1 MLKDY
6 YRVSCIKIFMF
17 YLICKMIFFNVFIFK
32 NVIYYNVVMFKIFIN
47 LLIVNIDKTRF
58 EVF

>member
-1 MLKDY
+1 MMKDY

-17 YLICKMIFFNVFIFK
+17 YLICKMIFFNVFIFR

-47 LLIVNIDKTRF
+47 LLIVNID
-58 EVF
+58 

>member
-17 YLICKMIFFNVFIFK
+17 YLICKRIFFNVFIFR

-47 LLIVNIDKTRF
+47 LLIVNIDKIRF